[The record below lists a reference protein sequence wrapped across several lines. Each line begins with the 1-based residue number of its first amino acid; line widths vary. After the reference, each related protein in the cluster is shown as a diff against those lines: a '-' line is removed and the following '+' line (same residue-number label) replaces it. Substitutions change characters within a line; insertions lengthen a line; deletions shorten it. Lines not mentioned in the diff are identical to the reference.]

1 MNVSRAALTELVATI
16 KAIPGVVSA
25 VGARVYSYPAVS
37 EPRYPLVTV
46 DVVGAEAE
54 RTIGGLGGMDIEVAV
69 SVIGRAET
77 TDDLA
82 ELADTIE
89 GALEGVQIISGG
101 NAVFRVWKTG
111 DAAEPELIGSGRY
124 VSLTARYLMRYQGEA

>member
-1 MNVSRAALTELVATI
+1 MNVSRAALAALVAEI
-16 KAIPGVVSA
+16 KAIPEVVSA

-37 EPRYPLVTV
+37 EPAYPLITV

-54 RTIGGLGGMDIEVAV
+54 QTIGGLGGMDIEVSV

-77 TDDLA
+77 TDNLA
-82 ELADTIE
+82 DLADTIE
-89 GALEGVQIISGG
+89 AGLDGVQIIDGA